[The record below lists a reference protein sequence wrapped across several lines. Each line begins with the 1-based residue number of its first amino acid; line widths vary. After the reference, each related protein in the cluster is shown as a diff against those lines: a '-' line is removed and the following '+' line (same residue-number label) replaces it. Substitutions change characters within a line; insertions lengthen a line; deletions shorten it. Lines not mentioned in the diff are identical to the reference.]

1 MQLFGNG
8 FMFGYLFSVIKFSI
22 MLIPYACNAVLV
34 CRNLVFNNSGRS
46 GQKRIIAFLGQIPPP
61 RWVRTAIVLLLAIN
75 IVSWAKLLMM
85 SCCFSCSLCSS
96 PARISR
102 LEDPVFNQGKILGF
116 FRRVQVIWWRNS
128 EDWDEKF

>member
-1 MQLFGNG
+1 
-8 FMFGYLFSVIKFSI
+8 MFGYLFSVIQCSI

-61 RWVRTAIVLLLAIN
+61 PRWVRTAIVLLLAIN

-85 SCCFSCSLCSS
+85 SCFFFSVVSVQAQRGFQDWKIQYLIKGRFLVSLDV
-96 PARISR
+96 SR
-102 LEDPVFNQGKILGF
+102 
-116 FRRVQVIWWRNS
+116 
-128 EDWDEKF
+128 